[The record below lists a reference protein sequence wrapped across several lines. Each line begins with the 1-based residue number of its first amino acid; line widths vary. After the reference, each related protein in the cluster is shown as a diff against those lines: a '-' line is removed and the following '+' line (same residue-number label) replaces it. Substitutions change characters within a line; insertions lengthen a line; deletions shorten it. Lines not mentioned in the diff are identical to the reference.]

1 MDANRWALAQAS
13 EPSRD
18 PNPGAG
24 FAWARPRGARPEGA
38 MTVPGSTDRTTMG
51 DWHPTVVHLLVLLVI
66 ELFAYAGLRYVF
78 RNALG
83 G

>member
-1 MDANRWALAQAS
+1 MDAQRWALAQATA
-13 EPSRD
+13 PA
-18 PNPGAG
+18 NPGAG
-24 FAWARPRGARPEGA
+24 YVWGRPRGARPEGA
-38 MTVPGSTDRTTMG
+38 MTVPGTDRTTSMG

-78 RNALG
+78 RSALG